1 MIRCPKCSYKF
12 DYREAVMDD
21 DWRGIIGLLPVFGAH
36 GKLVFEYVEKVGIKP
51 LSIKSS
57 KVLRLLRQMGKLF
70 ESGSFEWRKGNK
82 SISKSGIL
90 EALEI
95 VVNKNFD
102 VPLENHNYLKK
113 VMVGI
118 SEREG
123 KEKSIQDE
131 KDLRKKERL
140 ITENGKRKTDN
151 GHPMTTGEFRERI
164 GKLAGQMKGIDSFT
178 AEDAENA
185 ED

>member
-1 MIRCPKCSYKF
+1 
-12 DYREAVMDD
+12 MDD
-21 DWRGIIGLLPVFGAH
+21 DWRSIITLLPMFGVH
-36 GKLVFEYVEKVGIKP
+36 GKLVFEYVEKFGIKL

-70 ESGSFEWRKGNK
+70 ATEAFQWQSNTK
-82 SISKSGIL
+82 SVSKSGII

-123 KEKSIQDE
+123 KEKSVRAE
-131 KDLRKKERL
+131 REMRKKEKW
-140 ITENGKRKTDN
+140 ITDN
-151 GHPMTTGEFRERI
+151 GQRTTDNGAPMSTGEFKERI
-164 GKLAGQMKGIDSFT
+164 GKLAGQMKGIDY
-178 AEDAENA
+178 
-185 ED
+185 

>member
-1 MIRCPKCSYKF
+1 
-12 DYREAVMDD
+12 MDD
-21 DWRGIIGLLPVFGAH
+21 DWRGIITLLPVFGVH
-36 GKLVFEYVEKVGIKP
+36 GKLVFEYVEKFGIKP

-70 ESGSFEWRKGNK
+70 EFEAFEWRKGTK
-82 SISKSGIL
+82 SLSKSGIV

-123 KEKSIQDE
+123 KEKSVRAEREMRKRE
-131 KDLRKKERL
+131 KLSVNRSPLSEKEKEGEM
-140 ITENGKRKTDN
+140 TAEEFKKRKEELLNSHRGT
-151 GHPMTTGEFRERI
+151 
-164 GKLAGQMKGIDSFT
+164 
-178 AEDAENA
+178 ED
-185 ED
+185 

>member
-12 DYREAVMDD
+12 DYREAVICD
-21 DWRGIIGLLPVFGAH
+21 DWRGIITLLPVFGVH
-36 GKLVFEYVEKVGIKP
+36 GKLVFEYVEKFGIKP
-51 LSIKSS
+51 LAIKSS

-70 ESGSFEWRKGNK
+70 ETESFMWKSDTK
-82 SISKSGIL
+82 SISKSGIV

-118 SEREG
+118 SERET
-123 KEKSIQDE
+123 KEKSVIAE
-131 KDLRKKERL
+131 KQLRKKEKGIIDCGQR
-140 ITENGKRKTDN
+140 TTDN
-151 GHPMTTGEFRERI
+151 GERHMTAGEFKERI
-164 GKLAGQMKGIDSFT
+164 GQLAGQMKRI
-178 AEDAENA
+178 ED
-185 ED
+185 

>member
-1 MIRCPKCSYKF
+1 
-12 DYREAVMDD
+12 MDD
-21 DWRGIIGLLPVFGAH
+21 DWKSIITLLPMFGTH
-36 GKLVFEYVEKVGIKP
+36 GKLVFEYVEKFGIKP
-51 LSIKSS
+51 LATKSS

-70 ESGSFEWRKGNK
+70 ETESFEWRKCNK
-82 SISKSGIL
+82 SLSKSGIV

-123 KEKSIQDE
+123 KEKSVRAEREMRKRE
-131 KDLRKKERL
+131 KLSLRGVGPSKPEAVNRSPLSEKEK
-140 ITENGKRKTDN
+140 EE
-151 GHPMTTGEFRERI
+151 PMSTGEFKERI
-164 GKLAGQMKGIDSFT
+164 RQLAGQMKGI
-178 AEDAENA
+178 ED
-185 ED
+185 

>member
-12 DYREAVMDD
+12 DYQEAVMDD
-21 DWRGIIGLLPVFGAH
+21 DWRGIITLLPVFGVH
-36 GKLVFEYVEKVGIKP
+36 GKLVFEYVEKFGIKP

-70 ESGSFEWRKGNK
+70 EFEAFEWRKGTK
-82 SISKSGIL
+82 SLSKSGIV

-123 KEKSIQDE
+123 KEKSVRAE
-131 KDLRKKERL
+131 KELRRSEVRGQRSEIGNQREEGEMTAEEFK
-140 ITENGKRKTDN
+140 KRKEELLNSHRGT
-151 GHPMTTGEFRERI
+151 
-164 GKLAGQMKGIDSFT
+164 
-178 AEDAENA
+178 ED
-185 ED
+185 